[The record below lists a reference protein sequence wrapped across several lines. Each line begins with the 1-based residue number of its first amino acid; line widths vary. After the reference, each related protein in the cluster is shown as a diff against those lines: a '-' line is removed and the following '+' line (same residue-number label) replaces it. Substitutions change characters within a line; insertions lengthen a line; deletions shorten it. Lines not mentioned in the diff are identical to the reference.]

1 MSPKLRILII
11 GLITLIPLLAQS
23 QVTEIEDPE
32 LDYEDFELDFE
43 QKEKIDSLALEKV
56 KDLKAY
62 ISIIGNKETPF
73 SEANR
78 VIERALDLFGE
89 GSVIGVSST
98 RSEEI
103 NTYTVKTYFE
113 RLMALN
119 YDRVN
124 ITWYDIQ
131 YISDLE
137 MTPDGKYVGVIT
149 IFQRFEGVLSDN
161 LVYKDITKK
170 DITVFVEQKQMQVA
184 GDYIKFW
191 DVLLGDIVVSET
203 ES

>member
-1 MSPKLRILII
+1 MSSILKTFLI
-11 GLITLIPLLAQS
+11 GLIFLSPYTSHS
-23 QVTEIEDPE
+23 QVSESDGLE
-32 LDYEDFELDFE
+32 LAYDDEELDFE

-62 ISIIGNKETPF
+62 ISIIGSKETPF

-78 VIERALDLFGE
+78 VIDRALGLFGE

-98 RSEEI
+98 TSEDI
-103 NTYTVKTYFE
+103 NTYEVKTYFE

-149 IFQRFEGVLSDN
+149 IFQRFEGILADN
-161 LVYKDITKK
+161 MVYRDITKK

-184 GDYIKFW
+184 GDNIQFW

>member
-1 MSPKLRILII
+1 MSSKLRLLFV
-11 GLITLIPLLAQS
+11 GLLFLVSNVGYS
-23 QVTEIEDPE
+23 QVSEADGNE
-32 LDYEDFELDFE
+32 LEYDDTELDFN
-43 QKEKIDSLALEKV
+43 QKAKIDSLALEKV

-62 ISIIGNKETPF
+62 ISIIGSKETPF
-73 SEANR
+73 SEAHR
-78 VIERALDLFGE
+78 VIERALGLFGQ

-98 RSEEI
+98 NSDEI
-103 NTYTVKTYFE
+103 KTYTIKNYFE

-149 IFQRFEGVLSDN
+149 IFQRFEGMMADN
-161 LVYKDITKK
+161 MVYKDITKK

-184 GDYIKFW
+184 GDNIKFW